1 LTTRTGLRSGNAA
14 EGYEAGWI
22 CMLHTLDAKKT
33 VSTLLPRSQRR
44 DMSWK
49 KSMASV
55 RLIGRGKAAVS

>member
-1 LTTRTGLRSGNAA
+1 
-14 EGYEAGWI
+14 
-22 CMLHTLDAKKT
+22 MLHTLDAKKT